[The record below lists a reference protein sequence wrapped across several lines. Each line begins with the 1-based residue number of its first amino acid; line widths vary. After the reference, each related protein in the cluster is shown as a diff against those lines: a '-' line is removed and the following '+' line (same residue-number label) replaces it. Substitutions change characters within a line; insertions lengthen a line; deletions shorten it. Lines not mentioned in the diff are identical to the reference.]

1 MATFLKTIRN
11 TVKHWYIPAFVGILF
26 IVIGGYLL
34 TVPEAT
40 YFSLVVLFS
49 LSFLFSG
56 ILEILFSIQNRE
68 ELEGWG
74 WYLAGGIF
82 SFLIGVLLISRPDI
96 AATTLP
102 FFVGFG
108 LLFRSFQGL
117 GVAFEL
123 KNYGVL
129 KWGNLA
135 ILSVLGILFSFLLID
150 NPIFTGISLVMM
162 TSFSFIF
169 VGIYAL
175 VLSFQLKKLK
185 TFPKKLKKELKDKIE
200 DLKEEYY
207 AEIKSKN

>member
-1 MATFLKTIRN
+1 
-11 TVKHWYIPAFVGILF
+11 
-26 IVIGGYLL
+26 
-34 TVPEAT
+34 
-40 YFSLVVLFS
+40 
-49 LSFLFSG
+49 
-56 ILEILFSIQNRE
+56 
-68 ELEGWG
+68 
-74 WYLAGGIF
+74 
-82 SFLIGVLLISRPDI
+82 
-96 AATTLP
+96 
-102 FFVGFG
+102 
-108 LLFRSFQGL
+108 L

-135 ILSVLGILFSFLLID
+135 ILSVLGILFSFLLIA